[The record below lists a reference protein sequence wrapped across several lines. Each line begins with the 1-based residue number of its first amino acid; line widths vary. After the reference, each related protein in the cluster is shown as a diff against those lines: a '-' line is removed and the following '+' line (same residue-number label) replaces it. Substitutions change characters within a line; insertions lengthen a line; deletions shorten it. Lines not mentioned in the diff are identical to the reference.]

1 MMTLGCLQL
10 MNVVMRS
17 ALCTYGNL
25 TLTNEKQVTQL
36 PVGPGVTICDKFLCG
51 DVIELRATMLTEGAC
66 TPPNLD

>member
-1 MMTLGCLQL
+1 

-36 PVGPGVTICDKFLCG
+36 PVGPGVTKCDKFLCG
-51 DVIELRATMLTEGAC
+51 DVNQVARNNADRRRLYAT
-66 TPPNLD
+66 